1 MQTGRMVIG
10 HPFTIGV
17 SALATAM
24 VKPVKLLL
32 YLTTGMEERSMS
44 KLASCFQWERS
55 FGTLSTFLPRLRTTS
70 LPDTR
75 LRLMAR
81 QATASK
87 VLVMIGV
94 A

>member
-32 YLTTGMEERSMS
+32 YLTTGIEERSMS

-70 LPDTR
+70 LPATR

-81 QATASK
+81 QTTASK
-87 VLVMIGV
+87 VLVMMGV